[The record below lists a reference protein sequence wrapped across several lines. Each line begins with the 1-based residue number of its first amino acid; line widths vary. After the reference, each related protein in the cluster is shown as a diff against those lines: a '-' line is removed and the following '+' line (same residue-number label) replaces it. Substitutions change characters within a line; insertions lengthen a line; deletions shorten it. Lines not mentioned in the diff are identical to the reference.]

1 MFESNLRQLLPKDV
15 SRCQG
20 NCGENITQ
28 NDRMLIKTYGNT
40 KWTDKKT
47 VNEMSKHGPM
57 YMHFN

>member
-1 MFESNLRQLLPKDV
+1 MPKDV

-28 NDRMLIKTYGNT
+28 NDRMLIKTYRNT